1 MISSI
6 FRLIGD
12 REISLYDG
20 SQLLRSDRYEL
31 LKEKSGLSEEQLAE
45 K

>member
-1 MISSI
+1 
-6 FRLIGD
+6 
-12 REISLYDG
+12 LYDG

-31 LKEKSGLSEEQLAE
+31 LQEKSGLSAEQLAE